1 MEKSSAE
8 TITLHYFCISRMK
21 QPLNVYRHIRLQL
34 KTGYMRREPEEYRFL
49 LRYPPL
55 SRDTAPPVQK
65 LETRQIP
72 YIKLYQKIVSDDP
85 IMRNETVFPAY
96 WQEEPVALTM
106 AKKQYEL
113 MTTQKLSEAEALKA
127 AKRYVSDLENK
138 AYEDMINFKKSLD
151 DRHARESF
159 TSKEELMMEINK
171 YRALLRET
179 PFEDLDLADQGEIDY
194 FIQTKVLGWREV
206 ERNRRMKDPLFVWQ
220 FERIRARIFP
230 EIFEDEVNLKQ
241 DLRGE
246 YKKRFAE
253 AYGMD
258 LSGLKAT
265 SPFYYEDYEI
275 LFNKCRDRPHL
286 ARWNERP
293 REHISRWILD
303 TLALQTAIRNSSSQ
317 RTSMYLDELR
327 AQFFPMIKYP
337 QDALSFTLPSVEK
350 MKEILYQNDIGYK
363 VVDNKLYI
371 RRFYLLP
378 ALLFPKQTY
387 TTKIIYSQTKL
398 TLVSIYYLAIDLLI
412 V

>member
-1 MEKSSAE
+1 
-8 TITLHYFCISRMK
+8 MK

-34 KTGYMRREPEEYRFL
+34 KTGYMKQEPEEYRFL

-55 SRDTAPPVQK
+55 SRDTAPTLRK
-65 LETRQIP
+65 METRRIP
-72 YIKLYQKIVSDDP
+72 YINLYEKIVSSDP
-85 IMRNETVFPAY
+85 IMRHETVYPAY

-113 MTTQKLSEAEALKA
+113 MTTKKMTEEEALKA
-127 AKRYVSDLENK
+127 AKQYVSDLENK
-138 AYEDMINFKKSLD
+138 AYEDMISFKKSLD
-151 DRHARESF
+151 DRNARESF
-159 TSKEELMMEINK
+159 TSREGMMEEINK

-179 PFEDLDLADQGEIDY
+179 PYDALDLADQGEIDY

-220 FERIRARIFP
+220 FERIRAKIFP
-230 EIFEDEVNLKQ
+230 EIFEDEVALKQ
-241 DLRGE
+241 ELRGE
-246 YKKRFAE
+246 YKKRFSE
-253 AYGMD
+253 IYGIE
-258 LSGLKAT
+258 LSALKAT

-293 REHISRWILD
+293 KEHISRWILD
-303 TLALQTAIRNSSSQ
+303 TLALQTVIRNSSSQ

-337 QDALSFTLPSVEK
+337 QDALSFTLPSSEK
-350 MKEILYQNDIGYK
+350 MKEILYKNDIGYK

-387 TTKIIYSQTKL
+387 TTKIIYGQTKL
-398 TLVSIYYLAIDLLI
+398 TLVVRLFLI
-412 V
+412 TLSYDSFV